1 MYETLRI
8 VNKLKPKIVIWEN
21 VKNLLNEKHIHNFEK
36 YLEIMEQLGYKNYYK
51 VLNAKNY
58 GVPQN
63 RKRIFTISIRK
74 DVKISFKFP
83 IEIELNKTYKDF
95 LVNDYGTDVVLTP
108 KELTKVKGFG
118 ANYAFGG
125 SVLKGDIYPTI
136 TASYGKTSGNS
147 GKIKCKEGY
156 RILTPKECWRLM
168 GFDDED
174 FDKASK
180 VCRNSQLYK
189 QAGNSICVN
198 VLEAVLRSLFS
209 DDLIYKQNEI
219 IDNITKLL
227 VEPYNYIDKAE
238 NARKEKFLFDRGSS
252 FILQIENFA
261 ELIKK
266 INNKYLKEDGRVNYN
281 CVKLLEAI
289 NIRYS
294 EDRFVKQD
302 VDLNIDDLIKLF
314 DRKGNYAKNDLKKE
328 IKNYLSI
335 LRNIKIMYRTT
346 EGSYIQF
353 RICNKETSIVK
364 DRIHFVMS
372 KELYELLKDEGVYSY
387 MPSKILHF
395 HKEQHIYWIYKTL
408 LAIHNKL
415 EVDEFEVNV
424 STLYKECSS
433 IKRYEKVRAS
443 NRNFKGDIKLPIE
456 DSLNS
461 INCISWKYVDEVTS
475 KYNKWI
481 NARIRI
487 RWKEQPNID

>member
-1 MYETLRI
+1 
-8 VNKLKPKIVIWEN
+8 
-21 VKNLLNEKHIHNFEK
+21 
-36 YLEIMEQLGYKNYYK
+36 
-51 VLNAKNY
+51 
-58 GVPQN
+58 
-63 RKRIFTISIRK
+63 
-74 DVKISFKFP
+74 
-83 IEIELNKTYKDF
+83 
-95 LVNDYGTDVVLTP
+95 
-108 KELTKVKGFG
+108 
-118 ANYAFGG
+118 
-125 SVLKGDIYPTI
+125 
-136 TASYGKTSGNS
+136 
-147 GKIKCKEGY
+147 
-156 RILTPKECWRLM
+156 M

-433 IKRYEKVRAS
+433 IKRYEQVRAS
-443 NRNFKGDIKLPIE
+443 NRNFKAI
-456 DSLNS
+456 
-461 INCISWKYVDEVTS
+461 
-475 KYNKWI
+475 
-481 NARIRI
+481 
-487 RWKEQPNID
+487 